1 MAEGSRWLP
10 VFFVATVVGW
20 LAMLSMVGAYCPLT
34 APPPLENFHI
44 APIAVCQL
52 KAVVV
57 FWMFLCAMSL
67 AGVLLIKRMGRAA
80 RLFYFLAVLIPA
92 MLAAWWI
99 AT

>member
-1 MAEGSRWLP
+1 
-10 VFFVATVVGW
+10 
-20 LAMLSMVGAYCPLT
+20 
-34 APPPLENFHI
+34 
-44 APIAVCQL
+44 
-52 KAVVV
+52 
-57 FWMFLCAMSL
+57 MFLCAMSL